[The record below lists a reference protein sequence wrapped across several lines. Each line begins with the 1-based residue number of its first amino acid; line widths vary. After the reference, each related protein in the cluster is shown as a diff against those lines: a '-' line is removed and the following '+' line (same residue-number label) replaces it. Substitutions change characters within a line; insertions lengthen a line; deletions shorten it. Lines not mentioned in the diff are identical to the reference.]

1 MSYAISLVYITR
13 RSNTE
18 DEWLQ
23 TLINNLDDRFELIVV
38 GHTNIINSRFIYIP
52 FWDDGLDELGLISS
66 KKNLGVAISSA
77 KYCLVIHADVY
88 PRIDFVDE
96 ATKNLPLPNEHIC
109 PVGFYDSDPTIRG
122 LTWCQNMEPRSQP
135 PDRPDDS
142 DMYIGGAAI
151 FSTKLTLMTYPWDN
165 KLRHGQGIGEDLEL
179 SIRARANNVKLSC
192 NPNLVVYMYNN
203 Q

>member
-66 KKNLGVAISSA
+66 KKN
-77 KYCLVIHADVY
+77 
-88 PRIDFVDE
+88 PRAVW
-96 ATKNLPLPNEHIC
+96 
-109 PVGFYDSDPTIRG
+109 SD
-122 LTWCQNMEPRSQP
+122 
-135 PDRPDDS
+135 
-142 DMYIGGAAI
+142 
-151 FSTKLTLMTYPWDN
+151 
-165 KLRHGQGIGEDLEL
+165 
-179 SIRARANNVKLSC
+179 
-192 NPNLVVYMYNN
+192 
-203 Q
+203 